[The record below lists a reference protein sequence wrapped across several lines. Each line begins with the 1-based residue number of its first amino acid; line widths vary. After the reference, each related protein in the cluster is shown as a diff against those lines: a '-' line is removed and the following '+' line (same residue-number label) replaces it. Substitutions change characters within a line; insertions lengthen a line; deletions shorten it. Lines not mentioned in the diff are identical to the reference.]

1 MPTETPIPTEPSVSP
16 KDGAQD
22 EPATG
27 FAGSS
32 APLSFVP
39 HTGELVRINTKINTG
54 RYGELDAHELIHLL
68 DSIEDERARGRFR
81 ESIYISVFVWLLI
94 AWVVLYG
101 PRYLWHAPQLVNPAD
116 VLKHREMVE
125 LNAPSLPPSVRT
137 ARPSPKPLD
146 NKTIEHLKAT
156 APKATAPTTP
166 QPVPPTP
173 QPSVPPPVATSPVI
187 PRTQPPVADAPTPQ
201 PATKPNFNTS
211 SNPGDTVRN
220 AARDAAHSRES
231 SGGGGGGGGGFNR
244 FQGGVQVLTDLQG
257 VDFTEY
263 LRRVYNDVKRN
274 WIPLLPEET
283 QPPLLKQGETYVR
296 FSILPDGSIGEMH
309 LDGPSGDVAIDK
321 AAWGSIVSEGQFPPL
336 PVKFHGPKLEL
347 RYHYIVNKRIE

>member
-1 MPTETPIPTEPSVSP
+1 LMPTETPSPTEPVQTP
-16 KDGAQD
+16 D

-27 FAGSS
+27 FAGSP

-39 HTGELVRINTKINTG
+39 HTQAEPVRINTKINTG

-81 ESIYISVFVWLLI
+81 ESIYISVFVWIVI

-125 LNAPSLPPSVRT
+125 LNTPSLPPSARA
-137 ARPSPKPLD
+137 ARPTPKPLD

-156 APKATAPTTP
+156 APKATP
-166 QPVPPTP
+166 PPTP
-173 QPSVPPPVATSPVI
+173 QPLPATPQPTVPPPVATSPVS
-187 PRTQPPVADAPTPQ
+187 PRPQPPVAEAPTPQ
-201 PATKPNFNTS
+201 PQPTTRPNFNTNS
-211 SNPGDTVRN
+211 SPGDAVRN
-220 AARDAAHSRES
+220 AARDAARSRDS
-231 SGGGGGGGGGFNR
+231 FGGGGGGGGFNR
-244 FQGGVQVLTDLQG
+244 FQGGVQVLSDLQG
-257 VDFTEY
+257 VDFREY
-263 LRRVYNDVKRN
+263 LQRVYNDVKRN

-336 PVKFHGPKLEL
+336 PAKFHGPKLEL
-347 RYHYIVNKRIE
+347 RYHYIVNKQIQ